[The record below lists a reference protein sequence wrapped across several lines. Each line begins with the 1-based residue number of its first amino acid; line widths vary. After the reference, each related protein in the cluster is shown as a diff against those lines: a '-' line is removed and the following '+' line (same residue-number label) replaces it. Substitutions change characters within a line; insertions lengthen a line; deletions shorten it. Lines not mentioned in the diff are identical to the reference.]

1 MNNDAGVAWYED
13 NHDQFV
19 EIEMRCNGYRREG
32 ACLSPNDD
40 F

>member
-19 EIEMRCNGYRREG
+19 EIEMRDVMGNI
-32 ACLSPNDD
+32 
-40 F
+40 